1 MFPEYLCV
9 WFFDM
14 TEGAYRPGDS
24 FLHRTDPRVKLLL
37 LLVLTVCL
45 FSASSPQRLLLIFCL
60 WFAAAGGS
68 MKALLDVWR
77 IIRMLR
83 WLLFFTFIV
92 HLFFTP
98 GHTLLGVR
106 WISYDGLLRGLMIDA
121 QLVLAVLFSLLL
133 AWTTRPEAL
142 AGGLSTLLAPLQKL
156 RIPVREAGGMLLLVL
171 HFFPLIQSEVTIL
184 KSERQESRIR
194 SSGIKGWLSSV
205 EPLLTRLF
213 DCADQLAKDIASGS
227 MVLANAMD
235 QKEKAFDRHTL
246 MTSTFGLL
254 IIFTL
259 WQV

>member
-1 MFPEYLCV
+1 M
-9 WFFDM
+9 
-14 TEGAYRPGDS
+14 
-24 FLHRTDPRVKLLL
+24 
-37 LLVLTVCL
+37 
-45 FSASSPQRLLLIFCL
+45 
-60 WFAAAGGS
+60 
-68 MKALLDVWR
+68 
-77 IIRMLR
+77 
-83 WLLFFTFIV
+83 
-92 HLFFTP
+92 
-98 GHTLLGVR
+98 
-106 WISYDGLLRGLMIDA
+106 
-121 QLVLAVLFSLLL
+121 
-133 AWTTRPEAL
+133 
-142 AGGLSTLLAPLQKL
+142 
-156 RIPVREAGGMLLLVL
+156 
-171 HFFPLIQSEVTIL
+171 IQSEVTIL